1 MTYLNTKTD
10 VISADDPVDIGE
22 YYVIV
27 EIPETDLY
35 EGLPSTMF
43 GPFVIYSGTTG
54 LQEIGAARES
64 DNAWYTI
71 QGIRV
76 PAPTAPGIYIHNGKK
91 YILK

>member
-43 GPFVIYSGTTG
+43 GPFEIYSGTTG